1 MVSPL
6 LISFGAALLIP
17 FLNLY
22 FRQRY
27 NAPDAQLGLIF
38 AAIGIVTGLATLA
51 APLISAR
58 LGKMGSV
65 VLTQALAV
73 PCLLLLG
80 VAPTLGLAV
89 LIALA
94 RGALMN
100 MASPLYDAY
109 AMEQSPAQARPI
121 VIGLMNGAFSA
132 GYIVGPTISA
142 EVQRTVGF
150 GPLFIATA
158 VCYTLAVLANI
169 LMFLRRS
176 SGRNAVY

>member
-1 MVSPL
+1 
-6 LISFGAALLIP
+6 
-17 FLNLY
+17 
-22 FRQRY
+22 
-27 NAPDAQLGLIF
+27 
-38 AAIGIVTGLATLA
+38 
-51 APLISAR
+51 
-58 LGKMGSV
+58 
-65 VLTQALAV
+65 
-73 PCLLLLG
+73 
-80 VAPTLGLAV
+80 LAV

-121 VIGLMNGAFSA
+121 VIGLINGAFSA

-169 LMFLRRS
+169 LIFLRRS